1 MFYLSNSELS
11 DKQKITFC
19 NILDS
24 IIGEVTNDATP
35 HIINRNLDL
44 NKQRNSEKDRQE
56 MCWFDEKLKL
66 QS

>member
-1 MFYLSNSELS
+1 MFYLSNSELF
-11 DKQKITFC
+11 DKQKIRFC

-24 IIGEVTNDATP
+24 IIGDVTNDATP
-35 HIINRNLDL
+35 YIINRNLDL